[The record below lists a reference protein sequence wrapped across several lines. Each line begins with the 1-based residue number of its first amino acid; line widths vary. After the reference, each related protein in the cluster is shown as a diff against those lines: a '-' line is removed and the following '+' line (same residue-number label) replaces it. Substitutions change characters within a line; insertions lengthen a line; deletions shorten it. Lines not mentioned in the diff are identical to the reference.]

1 MNQFLSAFLQPGVQ
15 WMNRMIGTTTHQVPG
30 LDGDLVIRRGFEAA
44 DAGGGWID
52 YEVVHPQTLEV
63 EEKISYVELLSS
75 DTLIGCGVFK
85 PKSGF
90 VH

>member
-1 MNQFLSAFLQPGVQ
+1 MNQFLSALLQPGS
-15 WMNRMIGTTTHQVPG
+15 
-30 LDGDLVIRRGFEAA
+30 
-44 DAGGGWID
+44 GGGWID
-52 YEVVHPQTLEV
+52 YGVVHPQTLEV

>member
-1 MNQFLSAFLQPGVQ
+1 
-15 WMNRMIGTTTHQVPG
+15 
-30 LDGDLVIRRGFEAA
+30 VIHRGFEAA

-52 YEVVHPQTLEV
+52 YEIVHPHTKVV
-63 EEKISYVELLSS
+63 EEKISYVELLSP

-90 VH
+90 AH